1 MISYLQAVNVI
12 KTFADDHLQINRFD
26 FEFKEQM
33 QNLATLNEAYP
44 FLYVVPL
51 ASDTITNVNEFEV
64 EIYCVDRLQKDR
76 TNVNYVVS
84 DTNQIL
90 NDLVLW
96 LEEGQDDI
104 EIVGTATQTPI
115 NNDLLDYVGGW
126 VLRVRLQVEK
136 IGLCE
141 IPLGGEMPP
150 PPTCEDATFQNSDES
165 FVTTIASGDTYTSDD
180 VTVNVY
186 DQNET
191 FLGTATNP
199 SNVDFNV
206 VVELDPCPPSEVN
219 AEAINS
225 LNEIVTTAVLT
236 PTNNQILA
244 PDATIHNSDYSF
256 QQSLPSGSDTQL
268 GDVRVVISNSS
279 DTKLIDVFLPSNQS
293 IIQNFPD
300 TEIVLKNSL
309 DEVID
314 IIQEPS
320 GVSNDL
326 TAPDAHLR
334 IKKSGGTD
342 IVEIDLPSGS
352 DEVQTIS
359 DSVITLKDS
368 ANTTISTTNVQATE
382 TANITA
388 PDGLININGSSVG
401 NVKSNGTRN
410 LFVKLNGTNSG
421 TFDGTDTINVTSSD
435 AWVRPTGWLPL
446 DTVGTGTQN
455 FSGLFAVY
463 ETQKNVCTIQLV
475 FPSGTRT
482 INWGDGTTQS
492 ALSNT
497 LYTKVYDYATIS
509 SPILTDDF
517 GYNYKMVVV
526 NIPMTS
532 ATQLYIDR
540 NTTATLINNGR
551 SLNWLDVALDCSTLT
566 LFVPSQQGIANK
578 LQRLLIYN
586 VGAIIDG
593 NTYYTNLTRL
603 RVLKF
608 PFAKLQNSVATFINY
623 FGDVRDESNNPIDM
637 TLSINTGGLN
647 SMFANALVTKLGNIS
662 APTSISGQS
671 MFENNLLLRS
681 IGTINLPLATNI
693 VTMFSACVNLESV
706 VNITISSSCTS
717 IFGLGQNIR
726 KCRGFIISNCSGI
739 TNTSSAFTGMASMET
754 LILTGITRGFTID
767 DCNMS
772 ATAIN
777 ALFTSLGNAVGSQTI
792 NVRRNPGSAT
802 CTTSIA
808 TSKGYTVVI
817 A

>member
-150 PPTCEDATFQNSDES
+150 PPTCENATFQNSDES
-165 FVTTIASGDTYTSDD
+165 FVTTIASGDTYTSEDI
-180 VTVNVY
+180 TVNVY

-206 VVELDPCPPSEVN
+206 VVELDPCPPSEV
-219 AEAINS
+219 EAN
-225 LNEIVTTAVLT
+225 
-236 PTNNQILA
+236 
-244 PDATIHNSDYSF
+244 
-256 QQSLPSGSDTQL
+256 
-268 GDVRVVISNSS
+268 VI
-279 DTKLIDVFLPSNQS
+279 
-293 IIQNFPD
+293 
-300 TEIVLKNSL
+300 NSL
-309 DEVID
+309 DEIVNTAILTTENPNISAPD
-314 IIQEPS
+314 GIVHIKKEHDGTIANVSTPSGNTTEYIIQNNDITVNLANPFSIHAEDSLDIRLHKANGNDITPS
-320 GVSNDL
+320 SVTHQGNQNRVTVVVPN
-326 TAPDAHLR
+326 
-334 IKKSGGTD
+334 
-342 IVEIDLPSGS
+342 
-352 DEVQTIS
+352 
-359 DSVITLKDS
+359 SVITLKDS
-368 ANTTISTTNVQATE
+368 ASTTISTTNVQATE

-421 TFDGTDTINVTSSD
+421 TYDGVDTINVTSTD
-435 AWVRPTGWLPL
+435 AWVRNPDWLPL
-446 DTVGTGTQN
+446 DTVSAGTN
-455 FSGLFAVY
+455 KFSGLFAVY
-463 ETQKNVCTIQLV
+463 ETQKNVCTIEIS
-475 FPSGTRT
+475 FPSGTRL

-492 ALSNT
+492 AST
-497 LYTKVYDYATIS
+497 SIIYTKVYDYTTLS
-509 SPILTDDF
+509 SPILVDEF
-517 GYNYKMVVV
+517 GYNYKMAVV
-526 NIPMTS
+526 NIPLTS
-532 ATQLYIDR
+532 VTEILIDR

-551 SLNWLDVALDCSTLT
+551 TLGWLDIALDCSTLT
-566 LFVPSQQGIANK
+566 SLFVSINNGRCGI
-578 LQRLLIYN
+578 LQRLLTYN
-586 VGAIIDG
+586 LGTI
-593 NTYYTNLTRL
+593 TNFQLAL
-603 RVLKF
+603 CPNLKVLKF
-608 PFAKLQNSVATFINY
+608 DFTKLSASASVSFANSFLET
-623 FGDVRDESNNPIDM
+623 RDESNNRLNITNSAFNGNFNFFNSSRIIELGNLNLSAM
-637 TLSINTGGLN
+637 TSASAMFIQRPNLKRIGDCNFPLVTTLVNFQFSNFALEEIGVITTSGSLTSIN
-647 SMFANALVTKLGNIS
+647 NAFLDCRLIQD
-662 APTSISGQS
+662 I
-671 MFENNLLLRS
+671 E
-681 IGTINLPLATNI
+681 
-693 VTMFSACVNLESV
+693 
-706 VNITISSSCTS
+706 IT
-717 IFGLGQNIR
+717 
-726 KCRGFIISNCSGI
+726 NCSNVVTVG
-739 TNTSSAFTGMASMET
+739 SAFQNCNSLTR
-754 LILTGITRGFTID
+754 LILTGMTRGFTID

-772 ATAIN
+772 ATAID
-777 ALFTSLGNAVGSQTI
+777 ALFTSLGTASGSQTI

-808 TSKGYTVVI
+808 TSKGFTVVI

>member
-150 PPTCEDATFQNSDES
+150 PPTCDFATFQNSDES
-165 FVTTIASGDTYTSDD
+165 FVVKIASGDTFTSDD
-180 VTVNVY
+180 ITVNVY

-199 SNVDFNV
+199 SNVNFDV

-225 LNEIVTTAVLT
+225 LDEIVTTAVLT
-236 PTNNQILA
+236 PTNNQIL
-244 PDATIHNSDYSF
+244 
-256 QQSLPSGSDTQL
+256 
-268 GDVRVVISNSS
+268 
-279 DTKLIDVFLPSNQS
+279 
-293 IIQNFPD
+293 
-300 TEIVLKNSL
+300 
-309 DEVID
+309 
-314 IIQEPS
+314 
-320 GVSNDL
+320 
-326 TAPDAHLR
+326 APDAHLR

-382 TANITA
+382 TADITA
-388 PDGLININGSSVG
+388 PDGAITVNGSSVG

-421 TFDGTDTINVTSSD
+421 TYDGVDTINVTSTS
-435 AWVRPTGWLPL
+435 
-446 DTVGTGTQN
+446 
-455 FSGLFAVY
+455 
-463 ETQKNVCTIQLV
+463 TI
-475 FPSGTRT
+475 F
-482 INWGDGTTQS
+482 
-492 ALSNT
+492 
-497 LYTKVYDYATIS
+497 
-509 SPILTDDF
+509 
-517 GYNYKMVVV
+517 
-526 NIPMTS
+526 
-532 ATQLYIDR
+532 
-540 NTTATLINNGR
+540 
-551 SLNWLDVALDCSTLT
+551 
-566 LFVPSQQGIANK
+566 
-578 LQRLLIYN
+578 
-586 VGAIIDG
+586 
-593 NTYYTNLTRL
+593 
-603 RVLKF
+603 
-608 PFAKLQNSVATFINY
+608 
-623 FGDVRDESNNPIDM
+623 
-637 TLSINTGGLN
+637 
-647 SMFANALVTKLGNIS
+647 NA
-662 APTSISGQS
+662 
-671 MFENNLLLRS
+671 
-681 IGTINLPLATNI
+681 
-693 VTMFSACVNLESV
+693 
-706 VNITISSSCTS
+706 
-717 IFGLGQNIR
+717 
-726 KCRGFIISNCSGI
+726 
-739 TNTSSAFTGMASMET
+739 
-754 LILTGITRGFTID
+754 
-767 DCNMS
+767 
-772 ATAIN
+772 
-777 ALFTSLGNAVGSQTI
+777 TI
-792 NVRRNPGSAT
+792 NVNGNFVQTLSLDS
-802 CTTSIA
+802 SIDNIININA
-808 TSKGYTVVI
+808 
-817 A
+817 

>member
-150 PPTCEDATFQNSDES
+150 PPTCENSTFQNSDES
-165 FVTTIASGDTYTSDD
+165 FVTTIASGDTYTSEDI
-180 VTVNVY
+180 TVNVY

-225 LNEIVTTAVLT
+225 LDEIVTTAVLT

-244 PDATIHNSDYSF
+244 PDA
-256 QQSLPSGSDTQL
+256 
-268 GDVRVVISNSS
+268 
-279 DTKLIDVFLPSNQS
+279 
-293 IIQNFPD
+293 
-300 TEIVLKNSL
+300 
-309 DEVID
+309 
-314 IIQEPS
+314 
-320 GVSNDL
+320 
-326 TAPDAHLR
+326 HLR
-334 IKKSGGTD
+334 IKKSGGANIT
-342 IVEIDLPSGS
+342 ELDLPSGS
-352 DEVQTIS
+352 DTVETIS

-368 ANTTISTTNVQATE
+368 ASTTISTTNVQATE

-401 NVKSNGTRN
+401 SVKSNGSRA
-410 LFVKLNGTNSG
+410 LLVKYDGVQDG
-421 TFDGTDTINVTSSD
+421 TFDGVNTINLSS
-435 AWVRPTGWLPL
+435 AWKRNPDWLAL
-446 DTVGTGTQN
+446 DTVTTGSEK

-463 ETQKNVCTIQLV
+463 ETQKSVCTIQIS
-475 FPSGTRT
+475 FPGGGTKL
-482 INWGDGTTQS
+482 INWGDGTTQN
-492 ALSNT
+492 AVNNT
-497 LYTKVYDYATIS
+497 IYTKVYDYATLS
-509 SPILTDDF
+509 SPILTDEF
-517 GYNYKMVVV
+517 GFNYKMAVV
-526 NIPMTS
+526 NVNLTG
-532 ATQLYIDR
+532 ATAINIDR

-551 SLNWLDVALDCSTLT
+551 ILGWLDIALDCSTMTSIILSAQGKST
-566 LFVPSQQGIANK
+566 L
-578 LQRLLIYN
+578 LQRFLVYN
-586 VGAIIDG
+586 LATGVGGCDF
-593 NTYYTNLTRL
+593 TSLPHL

-608 PFAKLQNSVATFINY
+608 PFNLISNSQALFNGQLG
-623 FGDVRDESNNPIDM
+623 FVRDESNNPI
-637 TLSINTGGLN
+637 TVNLTSATGNNQNLFLNGLIDK
-647 SMFANALVTKLGNIS
+647 VGNIS
-662 APTSISGQS
+662 APTITNASQWYQ
-671 MFENNLLLRS
+671 NCPNLQQ
-681 IGTINLPLATNI
+681 IGTSNFPL
-693 VTMFSACVNLESV
+693 VTTLAFHLYECRELVNVGTFTTSASL
-706 VNITISSSCTS
+706 TS
-717 IFGLGQNIR
+717 LSNFALGCR
-726 KCRGFIISNCSGI
+726 KVKSLVFTECSGVTDF
-739 TNTSSAFTGMASMET
+739 TNAFGQMVSLET
-754 LILTGITRGFTID
+754 LILPNATRSFTID

-772 ATAIN
+772 ATAID
-777 ALFTSLGNAVGSQTI
+777 ALFTSLGTAVGFRTI

-808 TSKGYTVVI
+808 TSKGFTVVI